1 MGWVYSLLWGD
12 LFESMV
18 GYVPKDIELDSS
30 KFFKGEVEFSPKGEK
45 PSWVRSAE
53 RILPQQSM
61 FVVSV
66 KVGENARVENESI
79 VADIRFENGTMTL
92 SVATK

>member
-1 MGWVYSLLWGD
+1 
-12 LFESMV
+12 MV
-18 GYVPKDIELDSS
+18 GYIPKDIELDSS
-30 KFFKGEVEFSPKGEK
+30 KFFKGDVVFSPKGEK

-53 RILPQQSM
+53 QVLPQRSM

-66 KVGENARVENESI
+66 KVGEDARIENDSL
-79 VADIRFENGTMTL
+79 VADIKFENETLTL